1 MPPSPHSIRLSPI
14 SEKTVVQEANATP
27 SIKLRLKMSITEMQF
42 RVPSKVCRKS
52 GKYSLFCSGY
62 KLIYASENGKMMS

>member
-42 RVPSKVCRKS
+42 RQKFVVNLANT
-52 GKYSLFCSGY
+52 LFFAPDIS
-62 KLIYASENGKMMS
+62 

>member
-42 RVPSKVCRKS
+42 RQKFVVNLANTHFFAPDIS
-52 GKYSLFCSGY
+52 
-62 KLIYASENGKMMS
+62 